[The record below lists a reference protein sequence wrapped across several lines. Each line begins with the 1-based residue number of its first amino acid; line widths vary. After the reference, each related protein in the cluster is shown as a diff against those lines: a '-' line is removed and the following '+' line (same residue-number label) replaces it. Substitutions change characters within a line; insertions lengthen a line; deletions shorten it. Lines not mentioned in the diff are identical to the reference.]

1 MKERP
6 ILLNTEMVKA
16 SLKEKNPKTQ
26 TRRTN
31 GLEVINK
38 YSNDW
43 RFLQTDSING
53 EYVWQHKTDI
63 KRVFVKEC
71 PYGQVGDVLW
81 VRETWSKLNSQYV
94 YKADYNNGIPANE
107 IELSDGSIIDYAK
120 WKPSI
125 HMPKEACRIR
135 LKIKSVR
142 VERLSDISE
151 QDAIAEGIELIGSRW
166 KQYLKTRL
174 DKTVE
179 NPKYSYITL
188 WESINGAMSWEK
200 NPWVWVIEF
209 ERIL

>member
-6 ILLNTEMVKA
+6 ILFSTEMVSA
-16 SLKEKNPKTQ
+16 ILANRKTQ
-26 TRRTN
+26 TRRIVKGELRYNDKDDWYKYHCWSNRTSDFWQDYTN
-31 GLEVINK
+31 DGFISK
-38 YSNDW
+38 
-43 RFLQTDSING
+43 
-53 EYVWQHKTDI
+53 
-63 KRVFVKEC
+63 C
-71 PYGQVGDVLW
+71 PYGQVSDVLW

-188 WESINGAMSWEK
+188 WESINGSMSWEK